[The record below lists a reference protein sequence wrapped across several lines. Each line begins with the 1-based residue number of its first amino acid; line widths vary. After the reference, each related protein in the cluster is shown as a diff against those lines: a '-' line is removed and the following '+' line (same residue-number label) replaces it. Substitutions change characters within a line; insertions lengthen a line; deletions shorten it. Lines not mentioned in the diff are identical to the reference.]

1 MLPDGVKVRVS
12 WIIGVVEVT
21 VQQLISLASWT
32 YNEPMAASSN
42 AVIFLPHAP
51 QHEAALI

>member
-1 MLPDGVKVRVS
+1 MRVS
-12 WIIGVVEVT
+12 WVTWVVEVT
-21 VQQLISLASWT
+21 VQQLISLASWR

-42 AVIFLPHAP
+42 AVIFFLHAP